1 MLRENISDI
10 LAFIA
15 VAQEGSFTR
24 AAAKLGVTQSALS
37 HTLRALE
44 ARMGVRLLNRTT
56 RSVAP
61 TAAGERLLGTVTPRL
76 EEIEA
81 ELTAVVET
89 REKPAGTIR
98 ITATDYAVD
107 TALWPR
113 LSSVLPDYPDI
124 KVEFVVDYGLSDIVA
139 DRFDIGVRWGDQ
151 VAKDMIAVRIG
162 PDMRLA
168 IVASPDYLRKHATPR
183 QPKDLLQHNCI
194 TLRLPTRGG
203 LYAWEL
209 KKGKKEIQV
218 RVDGQL
224 TFNGTYQMLNAAIDG
239 VGLAFVPD
247 DLAQPHV
254 TAGRLRY
261 VLEDWFPTFPGLHIF
276 YPTRREFSKA
286 LAVVVDALRIGARAG
301 ENDIGLD
308 RNASGR
314 SKSVSR

>member
-1 MLRENISDI
+1 MLRENVSDL

-24 AAAKLGVTQSALS
+24 AAARLGVTQSALS

-61 TAAGERLLGTVTPRL
+61 TAAGERLLRNVAPRF
-76 EEIEA
+76 EEIED
-81 ELTAVVET
+81 ELAAVVET

-107 TALWPR
+107 SVLWPR
-113 LSSVLPDYPDI
+113 LSKVLPDYPDI
-124 KVEFVVDYGLSDIVA
+124 KVEIVVDYGLSDIVA

-162 PDMRLA
+162 PDVRLV
-168 IVASPDYLRKHATPR
+168 IVAAPAYLSQRAAPK
-183 QPKDLLQHNCI
+183 QPNDLLQHNCI

-209 KKGKKEIQV
+209 KKGKKEVQV
-218 RVDGQL
+218 RVEGQL

-239 VGLAFVPD
+239 AGFAFVPE
-247 DLAQPHV
+247 DLAAPHV
-254 TAGRLRY
+254 AAGRLRY
-261 VLEDWFPTFPGLHIF
+261 VLEDWFPTFPGPHIF
-276 YPTRREFSKA
+276 YATRREFSRA
-286 LAVVVDALRIGARAG
+286 LAIVVDALSIESQRQPA
-301 ENDIGLD
+301 
-308 RNASGR
+308 
-314 SKSVSR
+314 K